1 MGAIMKIEVV
11 TSFNQRYYDM
21 IGRAAVDSYLRYWS
35 TDITVYAEECQVT
48 PQDRVRVIDFDQL
61 DPDYAT
67 FSQDT
72 TQSKRCRIFAK
83 KAFCVIHGMYH
94 SQADWLVWLDA
105 DTLTQRSDP
114 AQKLEKLLDDSIL
127 AMYMGV
133 RYHDH
138 KGKRFGDWLVP
149 ETGFFAVNLKHA
161 QTSEFR
167 DEYRRRYIERDFD
180 DLRRSYDND
189 VFGAVVE
196 TVPAKY
202 LDLCSHLTKP
212 YKTPL
217 KHTLFG
223 EYLQHYKAKHSKRDY
238 AEAQ

>member
-1 MGAIMKIEVV
+1 MGAIMNIEVI

-21 IGRAAVDSYLRYWS
+21 IGRAAVDSYLRHWS
-35 TDITVYAEECQVT
+35 TDITLYAEECDIT
-48 PQDRVRVIDFDQL
+48 PQDRIRIIDFDQL
-61 DPDYAT
+61 DPEYTT
-67 FSQDT
+67 FSRDT

-83 KAFCVIHGMYH
+83 KAFCVIHGMYN

-105 DTLTQRSDP
+105 DTLTRRSDP
-114 AQKLEKLLDDSIL
+114 AQKLAGLLDHEIL

-138 KGKRFGDWLVP
+138 KGKRFGNWLVP
-149 ETGFFAVNLKHA
+149 ETGFFAVNLKHPL
-161 QTSEFR
+161 TSTFR
-167 DEYRRRYIERDFD
+167 DEYRRRYIERDFH
-180 DLRRSYDND
+180 DLRRTYDND
-189 VFGAVVE
+189 VFGAVVDH
-196 TVPAKY
+196 VPARY

-217 KHTLFG
+217 KHTVFG
-223 EYLQHYKAKHSKRDY
+223 DYLHHYKAKHSKRDY

>member
-1 MGAIMKIEVV
+1 MGAIMNIEVI

-21 IGRAAVDSYLRYWS
+21 IGRAAVDSYLRHWS
-35 TDITVYAEECQVT
+35 TDITLYAEECDIT
-48 PQDRVRVIDFDQL
+48 PQDRIRIIDFDQL
-61 DPDYAT
+61 DPEYTT
-67 FSQDT
+67 FSRDT

-83 KAFCVIHGMYH
+83 KAFCVIHGMYN

-114 AQKLEKLLDDSIL
+114 AQKLAGLLDDEIL

-133 RYHDH
+133 RYNDH
-138 KGKRFGDWLVP
+138 KGKRFGNWLVP
-149 ETGFFAVNLKHA
+149 ETGFFAVNLQHA
-161 QTSEFR
+161 LTSTFR
-167 DEYRRRYIERDFD
+167 DEYRRRYIERDFH

-189 VFGAVVE
+189 VFGAVVDH
-196 TVPAKY
+196 VPARY

-217 KHTLFG
+217 KHTEFG
-223 EYLQHYKAKHSKRDY
+223 DYLHHYKAKHSKRDY